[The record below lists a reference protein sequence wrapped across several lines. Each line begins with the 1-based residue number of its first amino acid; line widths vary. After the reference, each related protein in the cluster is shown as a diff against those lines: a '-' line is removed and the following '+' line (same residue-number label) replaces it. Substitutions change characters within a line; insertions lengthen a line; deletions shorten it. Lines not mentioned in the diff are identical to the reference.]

1 MPSTIPAVSFSQAD
15 ETEMIGLIEE
25 RRYLWDAKDARYH
38 RRDLKDKAY
47 EDVAGVLGPSFTGA
61 AVKARFSNLRSQF
74 QREIRKVKGSNKSGT
89 SPDDLYVP
97 RWGHYVDL
105 LFLQSACP
113 QHESQSNM
121 VPPNAEPC
129 SQDSPSSQ
137 VGADNSPWGH
147 LEGSDPVDPSSLD
160 LEDELSSCSQAPSPG
175 NASSSR
181 HRGSS
186 DGASTSGAGSSGGR
200 PSWPAKRKQPDD
212 CAAEK
217 RRLLES
223 ATQALS
229 KPVEA
234 TKQRDECDDLGV
246 MIANALRQVPQG
258 PHRQMAGLLAHEAVV
273 KYSMNINTQPEVI
286 QVALDE

>member
-15 ETEMIGLIEE
+15 ETEMIGLIQE

-47 EDVAGVLGPSFTGA
+47 EDVVSVLGPGFTGA

-74 QREIRKVKGSNKSGT
+74 QREIRKLKGSNKSGA
-89 SPDDLYVP
+89 SLDDLYVP
-97 RWGHYVDL
+97 SWGHYVDL

-121 VPPNAEPC
+121 VPPN
-129 SQDSPSSQ
+129 DSRSSQ

-147 LEGSDPVDPSSLD
+147 LEGSDPVDPSSFD

-175 NASSSR
+175 NAPSSC

-186 DGASTSGAGSSGGR
+186 DGASTSGAGSSSGR
-200 PSWPAKRKQPDD
+200 PSVPAKRKQPDD

-217 RRLLES
+217 RLLLES
-223 ATQALS
+223 GTQALS
-229 KPVEA
+229 KAVEA
-234 TKQRDECDDLGV
+234 TKQKDECDDFGV
-246 MIANALRQVPQG
+246 MMANALRHVPQG

-273 KYSMNINTQPEVI
+273 KYSMNINTRPEII
-286 QVALDE
+286 QVAPDE